1 MNTIDVNMEQV
12 KAVILDIG
20 NVLVDFCDDE
30 FFGQFVTCVEDR
42 ERLMNA
48 SLRTPVWLEFDRGV
62 WSDEEIL
69 QGFIEHDPEFETTI
83 RNMFVSMEGVI
94 RMRDFAIPWIE
105 ALKDR
110 GYQVIALSNFP
121 KKLRED
127 CAEDMKFLHH
137 MTGEIMSYREKLVK
151 PNREIYELLLARFG
165 LKASECFFIDDVPVN
180 IQMAKELGFQAI
192 CVDDQG
198 LLLKL
203 VQETTQG
210 TVSV

>member
-1 MNTIDVNMEQV
+1 MTINMEQV

-69 QGFIEHDPEFETTI
+69 QGFIEHDPEFKTII
-83 RNMFVSMEGVI
+83 RNMFASMEGVI

-105 ALKDR
+105 SLKSR

-127 CAEDMKFLHH
+127 CAEDMRFLHH
-137 MTGEIMSYREKLVK
+137 MTGEIMSYREKMVK
-151 PNREIYELLLARFG
+151 PNQEIYELLLERYG
-165 LKASECFFIDDVPVN
+165 LKASECFFIDDVPAN

-192 CVDDQG
+192 CVEDQG
-198 LLLKL
+198 LLLEL
-203 VQETTQG
+203 VDMTSQG
-210 TVSV
+210 VVSI